1 MICGETHLRN
11 EIYNKNFSE
20 ANFYR
25 KLIEV
30 ESPII
35 IDIGAHT
42 GESVEFFSEIFPSAN
57 FYSVEPDPE
66 SYKKLINN
74 VSSNVTTLNAAVGS
88 SNKTLSFYQYEKSH
102 LNSLYPINKSSK
114 DSLGY
119 AETCVEKKIEVFC
132 VTLDNLVDKFGLSDK
147 EIDLLKI
154 DVQGAELD
162 IFSSGQNALKKIN
175 NITLELNLF
184 DFYEKKNNFL
194 SLESLLHGFE
204 LYAITKLS
212 QNPKNFRTDWVEVFY
227 KSLT

>member
-1 MICGETHLRN
+1 
-11 EIYNKNFSE
+11 
-20 ANFYR
+20 
-25 KLIEV
+25 
-30 ESPII
+30 
-35 IDIGAHT
+35 
-42 GESVEFFSEIFPSAN
+42 
-57 FYSVEPDPE
+57 
-66 SYKKLINN
+66 
-74 VSSNVTTLNAAVGS
+74 
-88 SNKTLSFYQYEKSH
+88 
-102 LNSLYPINKSSK
+102 
-114 DSLGY
+114 
-119 AETCVEKKIEVFC
+119 
-132 VTLDNLVDKFGLSDK
+132 LVDKLGLDDV

-162 IFSSGQNALKKIN
+162 IFSSGHNTLKKIN